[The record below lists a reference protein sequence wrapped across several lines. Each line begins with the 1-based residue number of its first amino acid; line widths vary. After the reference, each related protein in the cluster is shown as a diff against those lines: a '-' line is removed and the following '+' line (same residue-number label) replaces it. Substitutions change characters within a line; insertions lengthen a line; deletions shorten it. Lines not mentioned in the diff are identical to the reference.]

1 VLPNSTPPRDIAD
14 DAPLRGTADDAPLR
28 GTADDAPLRGTAD
41 DAPLRGPS
49 ARSGWQALRQGWH
62 AGGLIAHFSS
72 AARST

>member
-1 VLPNSTPPRDIAD
+1 VLPNSTPPRDI
-14 DAPLRGTADDAPLR
+14 ADDAPLR